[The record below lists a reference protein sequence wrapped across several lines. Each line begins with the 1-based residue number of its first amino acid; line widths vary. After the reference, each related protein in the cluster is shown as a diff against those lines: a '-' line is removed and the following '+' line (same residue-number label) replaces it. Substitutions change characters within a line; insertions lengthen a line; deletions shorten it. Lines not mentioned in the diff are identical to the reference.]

1 MEYSALAKPKM
12 GKLRG
17 NVLNKTSFSSAAG
30 KQNMSNSLELE
41 LSTNL
46 GLSSMEPGAWA
57 ELVEKLE
64 KGEQEW
70 EEFYRWEHL

>member
-17 NVLNKTSFSSAAG
+17 NVLNKTSFSG
-30 KQNMSNSLELE
+30 KQNMSNSLEFE

-70 EEFYRWEHL
+70 EEFYR

>member
-17 NVLNKTSFSSAAG
+17 NKTSFSSTAG
-30 KQNMSNSLELE
+30 KKNMSNSLESE
-41 LSTNL
+41 PSTNL

-70 EEFYRWEHL
+70 EEFYR